1 MFNEQKWSNI
11 NRGKVSKIIS
21 ILILIYKVLKMA
33 LKRIR
38 KELADYELKPK

>member
-21 ILILIYKVLKMA
+21 ILILIYKVFKNGFE
-33 LKRIR
+33 KNNERVS
-38 KELADYELKPK
+38 